1 MTASASSPGGGFG
14 IAVRLSGPASVAA
27 ASPAVHL
34 KLREPKNPTFV
45 REDNPEVSF
54 QCEGEEPTVV
64 CEARIRNAFPKEPA
78 LSLGEYLLD
87 IEVVLKDGTRL
98 GVKDMPFTVERF
110 REGK

>member
-1 MTASASSPGGGFG
+1 MTASASSPGEGFG
-14 IAVRLSGPASVAA
+14 IAVRLSGPVSVAA
-27 ASPAVHL
+27 GSTAVHF

-54 QCEGEEPTVV
+54 HCKGEEPTVV
-64 CEARIRNAFPKEPA
+64 CEARIPNAFPKERTLP
-78 LSLGEYLLD
+78 LGEYLLD

-98 GVKDMPFTVERF
+98 AAKDMPFSVERF